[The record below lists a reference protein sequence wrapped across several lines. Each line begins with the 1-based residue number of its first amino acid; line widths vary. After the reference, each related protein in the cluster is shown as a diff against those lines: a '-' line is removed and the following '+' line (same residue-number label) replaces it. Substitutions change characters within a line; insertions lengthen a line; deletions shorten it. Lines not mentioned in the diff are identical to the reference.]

1 MFKKQSPFQS
11 AKNNMGLVMVFTLV
25 NLVLTFLNT
34 SLSFPFSLFSPWLLG
49 IWTNVSLYEGYVADA
64 IIYASL
70 GILIFMIFFGSYLG
84 MKKKPKLMIVGLVLY
99 FFDTMIMTYIF
110 MSISM
115 VELVVNL
122 VFHIWVIYS
131 MGTAVLIMYKK
142 SPIDQPQ
149 DGDQPYRL

>member
-25 NLVLTFLNT
+25 NLALTFLNT

-49 IWTNVSLYEGYVADA
+49 LWTSFSISESYMAEA

-70 GILIFMIFFGSYLG
+70 GIMIFMIFLGSYLG

-110 MSISM
+110 MSINM
-115 VELVVNL
+115 VEMVINL

-131 MGTAVLIMYKK
+131 MGAAVLILYRKPPM
-142 SPIDQPQ
+142 DQPQ
-149 DGDQPYRL
+149 EVDQSYRL